1 MEFPVCGSWLANGAV
16 DFEKAEP
23 DALEEL
29 ARLVPMYEELADV
42 AKVHLLQ
49 SVVSGI
55 LVEMVFDAY
64 FVGLSQEQ
72 TDRFKEAEELL
83 RSLCKANPAYI

>member
-1 MEFPVCGSWLANGAV
+1 M
-16 DFEKAEP
+16 
-23 DALEEL
+23 LEEVG
-29 ARLVPMYEELADV
+29 RLVPMYENLASM

-55 LVEMVFDAY
+55 LVEMVFSAY

-72 TDRFKEAEELL
+72 TDKFKQVEELL
-83 RSLCKANPAYI
+83 RSLCKWHPHGARPQSDH

>member
-1 MEFPVCGSWLANGAV
+1 M
-16 DFEKAEP
+16 
-23 DALEEL
+23 LEEL
-29 ARLVPMYEELADV
+29 AHLVPMYEELADV

-55 LVEMVFDAY
+55 LVEMVFGAY

-72 TDRFKEAEELL
+72 MDRLKEVEGFL
-83 RSLCKANPAYI
+83 RSLCKATPGLHVDRDRTR